1 MPGSP
6 QGYGPEVTSP
16 FGYGLHHVLLAI
28 PEGGEDACR
37 PFYTGVLGMTELV
50 KPPRL
55 AARGGLWVR
64 ADNVE
69 IHLGVEKDFR
79 PARKAHPGLRV
90 SDLDEL
96 AKRLAGA
103 GYEPKWDT
111 DLPHIRRF
119 HVSDPVGNRL
129 EIIQEANQAGHA

>member
-1 MPGSP
+1 MI
-6 QGYGPEVTSP
+6 
-16 FGYGLHHVLLAI
+16 HHVQLAC
-28 PEGGEDACR
+28 PAASEDTLR
-37 PFYTGVLGMTELV
+37 SFYGGVLGFEEV
-50 KPPRL
+50 AKPPAL
-55 AARGGLWVR
+55 AARGGCWFRGNGIEL
-64 ADNVE
+64 
-69 IHLGVEKDFR
+69 HLGVEHDFR

-90 SDLDEL
+90 SDLDDL

>member
-1 MPGSP
+1 MPVRGIDHVQLAMP
-6 QGYGPEVTSP
+6 AGQEAAARAFYVGALGLREVP
-16 FGYGLHHVLLAI
+16 
-28 PEGGEDACR
+28 
-37 PFYTGVLGMTELV
+37 
-50 KPPRL
+50 KPPVL
-55 AARGGLWVR
+55 AARGGCWFEGAAIKL
-64 ADNVE
+64 
-69 IHLGVEKDFR
+69 HLGVEADFR

-90 SDLDEL
+90 SDLDDL

-129 EIIQEANQAGHA
+129 EIIQDANQAGHA